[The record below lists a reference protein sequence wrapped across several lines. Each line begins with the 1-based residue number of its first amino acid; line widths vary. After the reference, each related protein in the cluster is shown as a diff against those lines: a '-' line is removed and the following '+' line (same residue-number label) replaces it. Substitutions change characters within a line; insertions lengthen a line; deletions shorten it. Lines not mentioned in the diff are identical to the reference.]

1 MGRKKRKTSSKISRK
16 EFCGSGLVILHG
28 KEPGTRM
35 KKKMTGMKF
44 ARFEIRKESLVSTK
58 MTMMMKIQMK
68 RSARISIV
76 RKMRTKMMT
85 VHVGTS
91 GKGAGKHREYL

>member
-1 MGRKKRKTSSKISRK
+1 
-16 EFCGSGLVILHG
+16 LHG
-28 KEPGTRM
+28 KELGTMRT
-35 KKKMTGMKF
+35 KMTTGMKF
-44 ARFEIRKESLVSTK
+44 ARFDIRKESLVSTK
-58 MTMMMKIQMK
+58 MTMMKKIQMK

-76 RKMRTKMMT
+76 RTMRTKMMT